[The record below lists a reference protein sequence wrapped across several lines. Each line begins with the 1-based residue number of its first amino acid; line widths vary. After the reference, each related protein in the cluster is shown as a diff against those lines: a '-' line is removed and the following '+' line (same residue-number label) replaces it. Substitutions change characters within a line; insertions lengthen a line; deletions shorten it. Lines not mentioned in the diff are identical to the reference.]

1 MKFIINI
8 INIINIIFIV
18 LLFPVL
24 LFAQQQP
31 LNLVQTI
38 PGDFSLFS
46 ADNLGNV
53 YLLQKNDQFKKRNP
67 QGDSMGVFND
77 VRRFGKVSSI
87 NTSNPLRTIV
97 FYKDYRNIVMLDRFF
112 SVVNVIDLRKQ
123 NLFQVSAI
131 GNSFD
136 NNLWIFDEQ
145 ESKLKKIGEDGKKI
159 METSDLRVGLGEAI
173 TPSYLADQNGFVYVY
188 DPKKGMFVFDYY
200 GALKTKI
207 ALLDWKDVQVIGN
220 SIFGRKDNS
229 LVYYETGSLQLKTI
243 ILPKEIQESTKMIVT
258 PGYLFFLTQQG
269 ILKFTLSNYE

>member
-1 MKFIINI
+1 MISTINT
-8 INIINIIFIV
+8 IFIV

-31 LNLVQTI
+31 LKLVQTI

-46 ADNLGNV
+46 ADNLGNL
-53 YLLQKNDQFKKRNP
+53 YLLQKNDQFKKRNV

-77 VRRFGKVSSI
+77 VKRFGKVTSI
-87 NTSNPLRTIV
+87 NTSNPLRTIF

-123 NLFQVSAI
+123 NLFQLSTI

-173 TPSYLADQNGFVYVY
+173 TPAYLADQNGFVYVY

-220 SIFGRKDNS
+220 SIFGRKDSS
-229 LVYYETGSLQLKTI
+229 LLYYETGSLQLKTI

-269 ILKFTLSNYE
+269 ILKFTLRIYE